1 MISNQDAMEKRANK
15 TSNEDQKLAMKS
27 LRRIKSASR
36 QFTTNAANAVHFK
49 LQEDTE
55 YIAIPKNA
63 FTLLETI
70 LTEMSEG
77 KSITV
82 ISTEAELST
91 QQAADFLKISR
102 PHLIK
107 LLQSKI
113 IPHKMVG
120 SHRRV
125 RLADIEAYENKM
137 QGDRA
142 EQLQFLTDQ
151 AQTLNLGY

>member
-1 MISNQDAMEKRANK
+1 MEKRAK
-15 TSNEDQKLAMKS
+15 QTSSEDQKVALKS
-27 LRRIKSASR
+27 LRRIKHASLQLTTSA
-36 QFTTNAANAVHFK
+36 AKAVHFK

-55 YIAIPKNA
+55 YIAIPRNA
-63 FTLLETI
+63 FSLLETI

-82 ISTEAELST
+82 ISNEAELST

-107 LLQSKI
+107 LLQNKI

-120 SHRRV
+120 SHRRI
-125 RLADIEAYENKM
+125 RLADIETYENKV

-151 AQTLNLGY
+151 AQALKLGY